1 MSSAAPG
8 STTAALA
15 GNAPV
20 ENKKEGSTES
30 IPGTFPET
38 PAVDSGNQE
47 FKVNPMPAVPGAVN
61 PVQLAPGEKI
71 PDHLASGSTNTTN
84 NVDLD
89 PKSYMTP
96 DEGEIPRDLS
106 SFVMQ
111 GANDL

>member
-1 MSSAAPG
+1 MMSSAAPG

-15 GNAPV
+15 GNAPM
-20 ENKKEGSTES
+20 EKKEGSSES

-47 FKVNPMPAVPGAVN
+47 FSVNPMPAVPGAVN

-71 PDHLASGSTNTTN
+71 PDHLASGSTAATD

-96 DEGEIPRDLS
+96 DEGEIS
-106 SFVMQ
+106 QS
-111 GANDL
+111 

>member
-1 MSSAAPG
+1 MMSSAAPG

-15 GNAPV
+15 ANAPL
-20 ENKKEGSTES
+20 EKKAGSSES

-47 FKVNPMPAVPGAVN
+47 FNVNPMPAVPGAVN

-71 PDHLASGSTNTTN
+71 PDHLASGSTTTN

-96 DEGEIPRDLS
+96 DEGEIS
-106 SFVMQ
+106 Q
-111 GANDL
+111 I